1 MKNGLSA
8 SRSEGMKIAR
18 LLMVMSSMSPLFVLW
33 AIRGQSLVPEG
44 WFLSFCL
51 LMIILPNFVLY
62 CRVRV
67 SKKNNDQREL
77 VVGAADDHRDHILVY
92 LFAMLMPFYS
102 EDVGSARNMVSTLV
116 ALFFIIFLFW
126 HMNLHYMNFVFAL
139 LGYRVF
145 TLSPPVDNN
154 PVSGRGRRVLITR
167 QVFLS
172 PGDKVFAYR
181 LSDTVFLEA
190 SHGN

>member
-1 MKNGLSA
+1 MNNGRRA
-8 SRSEGMKIAR
+8 SRSEGMKVAR
-18 LLMVMSSMSPLFVLW
+18 LLMVMSSMSPLVVLW

-44 WFLSFCL
+44 WFLSSCL
-51 LMIILPNFVLY
+51 LMIVLPNFVLY
-62 CRVRV
+62 RRVRV
-67 SKKNNDQREL
+67 AKKNNDQREL

-102 EDVGSARNMVSTLV
+102 EDVGSARNMASTLA
-116 ALFFIIFLFW
+116 ALLFIIFLFW

-145 TLSPPVDNN
+145 TVSPPADSD
-154 PVSGRGRRVLITR
+154 PVSGRGRCALITR
-167 QVFLS
+167 RVFLS
-172 PGDKVFAYR
+172 SDDKVFAYR
-181 LSDTVFLEA
+181 LSDTVFLES